1 MLTPDKI
8 KSQSFNLID
17 GQAYSKSEVD
27 AFLEEVSRSYAQ
39 MFQENGE
46 LLRKISILATRIEE
60 YRREE
65 DIIKISLAA
74 AQRSAEKLMADA
86 RASISTT
93 LDQARRE
100 ASLIKIDAQ
109 NRAKEIIKSRRKRE
123 REAQPGRGNKQLL
136 NAAADKAKEIEAH
149 PCFNKEKESSSFKTA
164 QRLRKLGLKP

>member
-65 DIIKISLAA
+65 DIIKKSLAA

-109 NRAKEIIKSRRKRE
+109 NRAKEII
-123 REAQPGRGNKQLL
+123 
-136 NAAADKAKEIEAH
+136 
-149 PCFNKEKESSSFKTA
+149 
-164 QRLRKLGLKP
+164 